1 MVTRLELYNFVKLY
15 RILEICRREHLEFR
29 KEEEAKSI
37 LTMVDFVTVFKF
49 SDSGKCYF
57 MCHFLLSLK
66 LE

>member
-49 SDSGKCYF
+49 QIQENVTLCAIF
-57 MCHFLLSLK
+57 CFH
-66 LE
+66 